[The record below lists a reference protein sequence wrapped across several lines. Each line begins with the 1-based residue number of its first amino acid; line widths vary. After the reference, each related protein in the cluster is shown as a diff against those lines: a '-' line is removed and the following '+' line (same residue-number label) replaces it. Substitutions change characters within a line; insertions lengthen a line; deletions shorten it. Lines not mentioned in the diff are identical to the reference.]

1 MLQDQIPVVDTNTK
15 QKNLFQAVVISF
27 FEVLSKNFEHI
38 TLEKIKQDN

>member
-27 FEVLSKNFEHI
+27 FENFEHI